1 MEPTWHDGLSRTA
14 LVELVEGLTLAMDKA
29 VPRLDAIAHH
39 LGLMSQQGEEMEVL
53 GGISD
58 QIADIG
64 DELYAASDR
73 DKLREWG
80 NEIDARGRQGPL
92 KTVGMVSLGCPKNL
106 VDGEV
111 MLGRLQGA
119 GYALVPD
126 AKQADVIVVNTCAFI
141 DRAKQESVD
150 AILEMAREKETGR
163 AQRLVVTGCLSERY
177 DAELRREIPEI
188 DATLGTGQV
197 AEILRAVDGEATTRE
212 QAGPE
217 LPTWVYDHQQPRVLS
232 TPPWLAYVKISEG
245 CDYTCSFCIIP
256 KLRGRHR
263 SRSVEDIVS
272 EARALAARGVREL
285 VLVAQDSTRYGL
297 DHGVRDGLA
306 YLLRR
311 LGRVDGIRWI
321 RVMYAYPST
330 LSDKVLDAIAS
341 EEKVVKYVDI
351 PLQHASEPVLKRMK
365 RPTGKGN
372 LLGMVERIRER
383 VPGVAIR
390 TSFIVGFPGETEADF
405 AKLLAF
411 VEAGRFDNVGVF
423 TFSDEEGTTS
433 FELPGR
439 VPKRV
444 KESRR
449 RKLMSLQKKLS
460 HAPQPRARGR
470 PRRGAGGG
478 DSRRQ
483 RPAAARPPRHAGP
496 RDRRP
501 GDRQRRQRRAG
512 LVRDLRGHGS
522 APLRP
527 RGADRLSPTE
537 SQEWTLRS
545 GNLKISPR
553 WRPES
558 ADETAG
564 LRRSSGVGAGR

>member
-1 MEPTWHDGLSRTA
+1 MGGRGGDGSAGARVSDGGSFGTGQT
-14 LVELVEGLTLAMDKA
+14 V
-29 VPRLDAIAHH
+29 VPQD
-39 LGLMSQQGEEMEVL
+39 
-53 GGISD
+53 D
-58 QIADIG
+58 
-64 DELYAASDR
+64 
-73 DKLREWG
+73 
-80 NEIDARGRQGPL
+80 
-92 KTVGMVSLGCPKNL
+92 KTVGLVSLGCPKNL

-119 GYALVPD
+119 GYRLVAD

-150 AILEMAREKETGR
+150 AILEMAREKEAGR
-163 AQRLVVTGCLSERY
+163 AKRLVVTGCLTQRY

-197 AEILRAVDGEATTRE
+197 EEIVRAVGGGATSLAEAPP
-212 QAGPE
+212 G
-217 LPTWVYDHQQPRVLS
+217 LPTWVYDHTAPRVLS

-256 KLRGRHR
+256 ALRGRHR
-263 SRSVEDIVS
+263 SRNVEDVVA
-272 EARALAARGVREL
+272 EARALAARGVREI

-330 LSDKVLDAIAS
+330 LTDPILGAIAS

-365 RPTGKGN
+365 RPTGRGH

-390 TSFIVGFPGETEADF
+390 TSFIVGFPGETDGDF
-405 AKLLAF
+405 ARLLAF
-411 VEAGRFDNVGVF
+411 VEAAQFDNVGVF
-423 TFSDEEGTTS
+423 TFSDEEGTAS
-433 FELPGR
+433 FDLPGR
-439 VPKRV
+439 VPARV

-449 RKLMSLQKKLS
+449 RKVMALQKRIS
-460 HAPQPRARGR
+460 ARRNRARVGERVEVLVEGTHPDSDLLLRGR
-470 PRRGAGGG
+470 LATQAPEIDGQVIVNDGEAEPGSFVTCEVTEAHPYDLVARICTGGPGGG
-478 DSRRQ
+478 M
-483 RPAAARPPRHAGP
+483 PPG
-496 RDRRP
+496 
-501 GDRQRRQRRAG
+501 
-512 LVRDLRGHGS
+512 
-522 APLRP
+522 
-527 RGADRLSPTE
+527 
-537 SQEWTLRS
+537 
-545 GNLKISPR
+545 
-553 WRPES
+553 
-558 ADETAG
+558 
-564 LRRSSGVGAGR
+564 